1 MSRAMFIALLFFSS
15 LTAQSQDTTPDTL
28 QEIRPH
34 SRSGTARSTTDVPA
48 YAQTTLDYIR
58 RHHAPPPGFEGGRTY
73 GNYERTLPARDRNG
87 EPVRYQ
93 EWDVKPHSVHRN
105 RGAERIVTGSDGR
118 AWYTADHYHTF
129 IPLR

>member
-1 MSRAMFIALLFFSS
+1 MSRVMFIAILFLSS
-15 LTAQSQDTTPDTL
+15 LMARSQETTPDAL

-34 SRSGTARSTTDVPA
+34 SHSVIAHATTDVPA
-48 YAQTTLDYIR
+48 YAKATLDYIR
-58 RHHAPPPGFEGGRTY
+58 HHHAPPPGFEGGRTFA
-73 GNYERTLPARDRNG
+73 NYQHSLPARDRNG
-87 EPVRYQ
+87 ELVRYQ
-93 EWDVKPHSVHRN
+93 EWDVKPHSLHRN